1 MISSKLWVD
10 PKTQLPVLW
19 RASAAND
26 GPTMVSEFTNW
37 NEKFDEQLFD
47 LKVPK
52 GYKLEMPDKK

>member
-52 GYKLEMPDKK
+52 GY